1 MQEFPSLRDAVLDLD
16 PVLIRTL
23 AAFSIERRGEHLG
36 TAVFQQSAGLRFA
49 FFGPRIDQPH
59 NVEQYPDIHVL
70 LPGFLDPKEQ
80 IESLEETDIAGGFNA
95 LELAPHAPGNPT
107 DSPKWVVKTHAA
119 SQAERIQWRNSIG

>member
-1 MQEFPSLRDAVLDLD
+1 VQEFPSLRDAVLDLD

-23 AAFSIERRGEHLG
+23 AAFSIERHGEHHQVL
-36 TAVFQQSAGLRFA
+36 FRFA

-107 DSPKWVVKTHAA
+107 DAPKWVVKTHAA